1 MSYPI
6 ARLNTARVGHPALLL
21 ASLLLLPMG
30 CAVDD
35 PTDPGGGG
43 DDLTDPAGRLVLQP
57 SDLCSDNPDTAI
69 ATFAD
74 ANLEAVIRAALAVDA
89 QQDLTCSLISELGG
103 LDARFA
109 GIESLV
115 GIQNL
120 TSLTGFLLSE
130 PSIIDLSPL
139 SGLTGLTF
147 LALGDVINDIS
158 PLSGLTSLTELH
170 LGFNSITDIS
180 ALSGLTSLTTL
191 YLQGNLA
198 LTDIGA
204 VSGLTSLE
212 YLDLRD
218 SSITDISALSGLTDL
233 TNLQLGNNSISDIS
247 ALSGLTSL
255 PNLNLELNS
264 ISDISALSGLT
275 SLTTLQLAGNSI
287 TDISALSGLTSLLG
301 LLAANNSISD
311 ISALSG
317 LTSLGTLRLGGNS
330 ITDISELSGLTS
342 LRELLLDN
350 NSITV
355 ISALSGLRRLRDI
368 GLSNNS
374 GLSNIQPLLDNIGL
388 GAGDEVLLTSTNV
401 NCADVAALEAKGVT
415 VTSDCVE
422 TNPVPTLTSISPDN
436 TAAGGAEFTLTVDG
450 TNFVAS
456 SVVRWDGADRTTTLV
471 SSTQLTATIPAS
483 DIASVRTAA
492 VTVFN
497 PAPDG
502 GETASLSFDVTV
514 SFVSVATGGYHA
526 CGVTARGDA
535 YCWGRGIAL
544 GSGSETTSV
553 PTLVSGGLSFS
564 SVSAGEQHTC
574 GVTTAGALH
583 CWGRN
588 FQGQLGDGTSTNRS
602 VPVPVLGPPGVTYTS
617 VSAGQEYTCAVAT
630 TTGDAYCW
638 GSNQDGQLGDGTQVG
653 KLTPTLVVGGHTFG
667 SVNAGAWHTCGV
679 TTGNVAYC
687 WGRNSLGQIGDGTSS
702 LSDRTTPTLVVGGHA
717 FSSVSAGDNLM
728 TCGVTTTD
736 VAYCWGLGSL
746 GTGSPSLET
755 TPSLVLGGLAFASV
769 STGSI
774 HNCGVTTTN
783 TAHCWGSNGDGALG
797 DGTLVT
803 RSSPVAVTGGLLF
816 GSLSTGGDPLG
827 ANGFSCGRTT
837 GGVLYCWGAGAEGQ
851 LGDGSDGLSYH
862 RTSPVKVL
870 LQQ

>member
-1 MSYPI
+1 M
-6 ARLNTARVGHPALLL
+6 
-21 ASLLLLPMG
+21 
-30 CAVDD
+30 
-35 PTDPGGGG
+35 
-43 DDLTDPAGRLVLQP
+43 LVLQP
-57 SDLCSDNPDTAI
+57 SELCSDNPGSAM

-74 ANLEAVIRAALAVDA
+74 ANLEAVIRAALEVDA
-89 QQDLTCSLISELGG
+89 QQDLTCSLISVLTG

-130 PSIIDLSPL
+130 PAII
-139 SGLTGLTF
+139 
-147 LALGDVINDIS
+147 DIS
-158 PLSGLTSLTELH
+158 PLSGLTSLTFLVLGDAISDISPLSGLTSLMVLFLNRNTIGDVGPLSELTSLTELW

-204 VSGLTSLE
+204 VSGLTSLT

-218 SSITDISALSGLTDL
+218 S
-233 TNLQLGNNSISDIS
+233 
-247 ALSGLTSL
+247 
-255 PNLNLELNS
+255 
-264 ISDISALSGLT
+264 
-275 SLTTLQLAGNSI
+275 SI

-342 LRELLLDN
+342 LRTLLLDN
-350 NSITV
+350 NSVTV
-355 ISALSGLRRLRDI
+355 ISALSGLRRLRDV

-483 DIASVRTAA
+483 DIASARTAA

-526 CGVTARGDA
+526 CGVTAGGDA

-544 GSGSETTSV
+544 GSGSASTGV

-588 FQGQLGDGTSTNRS
+588 FQGQLGDGTGTNRS
-602 VPVPVLGPPGVTYTS
+602 VPVPVLGPPGVTYIS

-630 TTGDAYCW
+630 TTGDVYCW
-638 GSNQDGQLGDGTQVG
+638 GRNQDGQLGDGTQVG
-653 KLTPTLVVGGHTFG
+653 KSTPTLVVGRHTFG
-667 SVNAGAWHTCGV
+667 SVSAGDGHTCGV

-702 LSDRTTPTLVVGGHA
+702 LLDRTTPTLVVGGHA
-717 FSSVSAGDNLM
+717 FSSVSAGDNPM
-728 TCGVTTTD
+728 TCGVTTAE
-736 VAYCWGLGSL
+736 VAYCWGGGSL
-746 GTGSPSLET
+746 GTGSSFET

-769 STGSI
+769 SAGGVHT
-774 HNCGVTTTN
+774 CGVTTSN
-783 TAHCWGSNGDGALG
+783 TAHCWGSNGDGGLG

-803 RSSPVAVTGGLLF
+803 QSSPVAVIGGLLF
-816 GSLSTGGDPLG
+816 GSLSTGGTTF
-827 ANGFSCGRTT
+827 AVNGFSCGRTT

>member
-6 ARLNTARVGHPALLL
+6 ARLKTAPVGHMALLL

-35 PTDPGGGG
+35 PTDLEGGG
-43 DDLTDPAGRLVLQP
+43 DDLTDPAGMLVLQP
-57 SDLCSDNPDTAI
+57 SELCSDNPGSAM

-74 ANLEAVIRAALAVDA
+74 ANLEAVIRAALEVDA
-89 QQDLTCSLISELGG
+89 QQDLTCSLISVLTG

-130 PSIIDLSPL
+130 PAII
-139 SGLTGLTF
+139 
-147 LALGDVINDIS
+147 DIS
-158 PLSGLTSLTELH
+158 PLSGLTSLTFLVLGDAISDISPLSGLTSLMVLFLNRNTIGDVGPLSELTSLTELW

-204 VSGLTSLE
+204 VSGLTSLT

-218 SSITDISALSGLTDL
+218 S
-233 TNLQLGNNSISDIS
+233 
-247 ALSGLTSL
+247 
-255 PNLNLELNS
+255 
-264 ISDISALSGLT
+264 
-275 SLTTLQLAGNSI
+275 SI

-342 LRELLLDN
+342 LRTLLLDN
-350 NSITV
+350 NSVTV
-355 ISALSGLRRLRDI
+355 ISALSGLRRLRDV

-483 DIASVRTAA
+483 DIASARTAA

-526 CGVTARGDA
+526 CGVTAGGDA

-544 GSGSETTSV
+544 GSGSASTGV
-553 PTLVSGGLSFS
+553 PTLVSGGLSCS

-588 FQGQLGDGTSTNRS
+588 FQGQLGDGTGTNRS
-602 VPVPVLGPPGVTYTS
+602 VPVPVLGPPGVTYIS

-630 TTGDAYCW
+630 TTGDVYCW
-638 GSNQDGQLGDGTQVG
+638 GRNQDGQLGDGTQVG
-653 KLTPTLVVGGHTFG
+653 KSTPTLVVGRHTFG
-667 SVNAGAWHTCGV
+667 SVSAGDGHTCGV

-702 LSDRTTPTLVVGGHA
+702 LLDRTTPTLVVGGHA
-717 FSSVSAGDNLM
+717 FSSVSAGDNPM
-728 TCGVTTTD
+728 TCGVTTAE
-736 VAYCWGLGSL
+736 VAYCWGGGSL
-746 GTGSPSLET
+746 GTGSSFET

-769 STGSI
+769 SAGGVHT
-774 HNCGVTTTN
+774 CGVTTSN
-783 TAHCWGSNGDGALG
+783 TAHCWGSNGDGGLG

-803 RSSPVAVTGGLLF
+803 QSSPVAVIGGLLF
-816 GSLSTGGDPLG
+816 GSLSTGGTTF
-827 ANGFSCGRTT
+827 AVNGFSCGRTT

>member
-6 ARLNTARVGHPALLL
+6 ALLNTARVGHPALLL

-158 PLSGLTSLTELH
+158 PLSGLTNLMVLFLNRNTIGDVSPLSGLTSLTELH

-218 SSITDISALSGLTDL
+218 SSIT
-233 TNLQLGNNSISDIS
+233 DIS

-544 GSGSETTSV
+544 GSRSPCRGHIRENHRLPPCFHVVARRHLAQPRTQE
-553 PTLVSGGLSFS
+553 
-564 SVSAGEQHTC
+564 AKCAC
-574 GVTTAGALH
+574 GRV
-583 CWGRN
+583 
-588 FQGQLGDGTSTNRS
+588 
-602 VPVPVLGPPGVTYTS
+602 TS
-617 VSAGQEYTCAVAT
+617 VSRDREQTLHRDDQDRAPQEEHEVRDDPGHPLPDV
-630 TTGDAYCW
+630 GD
-638 GSNQDGQLGDGTQVG
+638 
-653 KLTPTLVVGGHTFG
+653 
-667 SVNAGAWHTCGV
+667 
-679 TTGNVAYC
+679 
-687 WGRNSLGQIGDGTSS
+687 R
-702 LSDRTTPTLVVGGHA
+702 SD
-717 FSSVSAGDNLM
+717 SAGRYDQR
-728 TCGVTTTD
+728 D
-736 VAYCWGLGSL
+736 
-746 GTGSPSLET
+746 
-755 TPSLVLGGLAFASV
+755 
-769 STGSI
+769 
-774 HNCGVTTTN
+774 
-783 TAHCWGSNGDGALG
+783 
-797 DGTLVT
+797 
-803 RSSPVAVTGGLLF
+803 R
-816 GSLSTGGDPLG
+816 
-827 ANGFSCGRTT
+827 R
-837 GGVLYCWGAGAEGQ
+837 
-851 LGDGSDGLSYH
+851 
-862 RTSPVKVL
+862 
-870 LQQ
+870 

>member
-1 MSYPI
+1 M
-6 ARLNTARVGHPALLL
+6 RT
-21 ASLLLLPMG
+21 
-30 CAVDD
+30 
-35 PTDPGGGG
+35 
-43 DDLTDPAGRLVLQP
+43 
-57 SDLCSDNPDTAI
+57 
-69 ATFAD
+69 
-74 ANLEAVIRAALAVDA
+74 
-89 QQDLTCSLISELGG
+89 G

-130 PSIIDLSPL
+130 PAIIDIRPL
-139 SGLTGLTF
+139 SGLTSLTF
-147 LALGDVINDIS
+147 LVLGDAISDIS
-158 PLSGLTSLTELH
+158 PLSGLTSLMVLFLNRNTIGDVGPLSELTSLTELW

-204 VSGLTSLE
+204 VSGLTSLT
-212 YLDLRD
+212 YLDRRD
-218 SSITDISALSGLTDL
+218 SSITDISALSELTGL
-233 TNLQLGNNSISDIS
+233 TNLQLGGNSISDIS

-255 PNLNLELNS
+255 PILNLER
-264 ISDISALSGLT
+264 
-275 SLTTLQLAGNSI
+275 
-287 TDISALSGLTSLLG
+287 
-301 LLAANNSISD
+301 NSISD

-342 LRELLLDN
+342 LRTLLLDN
-350 NSITV
+350 NSVTV
-355 ISALSGLRRLRDI
+355 ISALSGLRRLRDV

-483 DIASVRTAA
+483 DIASARTAA

-526 CGVTARGDA
+526 CGVTAGGDA

-544 GSGSETTSV
+544 GSGSASTGV

-588 FQGQLGDGTSTNRS
+588 FQGQLGDGTGTNRS
-602 VPVPVLGPPGVTYTS
+602 VPVPVLGPPGVTYIS

-630 TTGDAYCW
+630 TTGDVYCW
-638 GSNQDGQLGDGTQVG
+638 GRNQDGQLGDGTQVG
-653 KLTPTLVVGGHTFG
+653 KSTPTLVVGGHTFG
-667 SVNAGAWHTCGV
+667 SVSAPLC
-679 TTGNVAYC
+679 
-687 WGRNSLGQIGDGTSS
+687 Q
-702 LSDRTTPTLVVGGHA
+702 RT
-717 FSSVSAGDNLM
+717 
-728 TCGVTTTD
+728 
-736 VAYCWGLGSL
+736 
-746 GTGSPSLET
+746 
-755 TPSLVLGGLAFASV
+755 
-769 STGSI
+769 
-774 HNCGVTTTN
+774 
-783 TAHCWGSNGDGALG
+783 
-797 DGTLVT
+797 
-803 RSSPVAVTGGLLF
+803 
-816 GSLSTGGDPLG
+816 
-827 ANGFSCGRTT
+827 
-837 GGVLYCWGAGAEGQ
+837 
-851 LGDGSDGLSYH
+851 
-862 RTSPVKVL
+862 
-870 LQQ
+870 

>member
-6 ARLNTARVGHPALLL
+6 ARLNTAPVGHMALLL

-35 PTDPGGGG
+35 PTDLEGGG
-43 DDLTDPAGRLVLQP
+43 DDLTDPAGMLVLQP
-57 SDLCSDNPDTAI
+57 SELCSDNPGSAI

-74 ANLEAVIRAALAVDA
+74 ANLEAVIRAALEVDA
-89 QQDLTCSLISELGG
+89 QQDLTCSLISVLTG

-130 PSIIDLSPL
+130 PSIIDISPL
-139 SGLTGLTF
+139 SGLTSLTF
-147 LALGDVINDIS
+147 LVLGDAISDIS
-158 PLSGLTSLTELH
+158 PLSGLTSLMVLFLNRNTIGDVGPLSELTSLTELW

-204 VSGLTSLE
+204 VSGLTSLT

-218 SSITDISALSGLTDL
+218 SSITDVSALSELTGL
-233 TNLQLGNNSISDIS
+233 TNLQLGGNSISDIS
-247 ALSGLTSL
+247 ALRGLTSL
-255 PNLNLELNS
+255 PILNLERNS

-275 SLTTLQLAGNSI
+275 SLTTLQLASNSI
-287 TDISALSGLTSLLG
+287 SDISALSGLTSLLG

-355 ISALSGLRRLRDI
+355 ISALSGLRRLRDV

-483 DIASVRTAA
+483 DIASARTAA

-526 CGVTARGDA
+526 CGVTAGGDA

-544 GSGSETTSV
+544 GSGSASTGV

-588 FQGQLGDGTSTNRS
+588 FQGQLGDGTGTNRS

-630 TTGDAYCW
+630 TTGDVYCW
-638 GSNQDGQLGDGTQVG
+638 GRNQDGQLGDGTQVG
-653 KLTPTLVVGGHTFG
+653 KLTPTLVVGGH
-667 SVNAGAWHTCGV
+667 
-679 TTGNVAYC
+679 
-687 WGRNSLGQIGDGTSS
+687 
-702 LSDRTTPTLVVGGHA
+702 A
-717 FSSVSAGDNLM
+717 FSSVSAGDNPM
-728 TCGVTTTD
+728 TCGVTTAD
-736 VAYCWGLGSL
+736 VAYCWGGGSL
-746 GTGSPSLET
+746 GTGSSFET

-769 STGSI
+769 SAGGVHT
-774 HNCGVTTTN
+774 CGVTTSN
-783 TAHCWGSNGDGALG
+783 TAHCWGSNGDGGLG

-803 RSSPVAVTGGLLF
+803 QSSPVAVIGGLLF
-816 GSLSTGGDPLG
+816 GSLSTGGTTF
-827 ANGFSCGRTT
+827 AVNGFSCGRTT